1 MNNDIR
7 FQINNY
13 DTYQTSPQEI
23 DNLYQEALQVP
34 IIRIYGALVFK
45 HNNEKKCFNTLIHVH
60 NYFPY
65 LYLSCDYAFIKSQLN
80 HLAHVTNYLES
91 FIHSLV
97 TKSNKTLGKKRNY
110 IANISLCKGIPI
122 YGYRVGYQLFYKINF
137 LSPNYKSRFTNSID
151 KLSMDNFSKSP
162 NFKFQVFES
171 HIPFTSQFLQDFNLY
186 SCDWINISHCYF
198 RLPIIQNLDEP
209 QLLKD
214 YLSPHIKNNLVN
226 YTRMGYSTLEI
237 DIKTNYIIN
246 ANLVSQNLIH
256 HDFNL
261 FAEETINLSSL
272 TSILKD
278 LDFQSNLNNLNFE
291 FSDDFSN
298 LIQGSTIWSNSL
310 DLNKLLSY
318 AVTLTKSFNQ
328 DLSAYKSR
336 VIDPINKDYEHY
348 PTIFE
353 TVAIEKREVSKVV
366 FDLVIPNQI
375 WSQSQSLI
383 SPQNDFDMSDSYPV
397 EESDKNGLDDFD
409 NGSEDS
415 ESDEEKVNDSEDEL
429 DNQSEE
435 EKEGPLA
442 MGSDDPF
449 SSQIKEGD
457 YSRID
462 DSQIFTQYQKPVPTL
477 VDNSFSK
484 EHIIKDL
491 ENNKIIKINYPDP
504 YYDREQD
511 ISKPLIFAN
520 KRIKVPFKQD
530 IPHLTIEGIAVS
542 KNLREGL
549 PEITDFR
556 DVEYSA
562 PPSKQEVIDSYH
574 EDIEDQQKYQKF
586 KSQLDSMTSN
596 YKISINDKI
605 DRSPNDF
612 VQLTNFIME
621 LHINTTTNKLPDPT
635 KNEIS
640 IMFFKFDDSNGCFPK
655 EKKSGYIVNK
665 SHYNHGFPGNHSGIL
680 VGNELEMMKELIK
693 LIRKFDPDILSGF
706 EINSHSWG
714 YLIARSRELG
724 DDITPELSKTSHRNN
739 GKVGDRWGYT
749 HTSTI
754 SIVGRYTLNIWRVLR
769 RELTL
774 NNYSFENCCYHVL
787 HSTFP
792 KLLNLELTKFLKSFK
807 FENFLVGINYYLK
820 KVAIIDYFINSQEL
834 ITKNTESSRLIGI
847 DFNSNFYRGSQFKV
861 ESILLRF
868 AKLENVLLNSPTKLQ
883 VHKMRALEQIPLIM
897 EPESNFYKSPLLVL
911 DFQSLYPSIM
921 IAYNYCYSTILCKL
935 HGFNPH
941 KNNLGYLNHVPLHPF
956 LIDVLNKQGCLNI
969 SPNGYVFVNQKFRK
983 SILSKMLSEI
993 LTMRINI
1000 KRFLNTFKKEDY
1012 PQLYKVFNSRQM
1024 ALKLIANVTYGYAS
1038 ATYSGRMPNSDIADA
1053 IVSTGREILTQSI
1066 DMIEQSGFGAK
1077 VVYGDTDSLFVYL
1090 PGKSLPDAFEIGEI
1104 LAKKIT
1110 EKFPDPIKL
1119 KFEKVYHPCVL
1130 LSKKR
1135 YVGYSYEY
1143 LGQQVKF
1150 DAKGIETIR
1159 RDGIPAQ
1166 QKILEKALRILF
1178 DTSNL
1183 SEVKKYVQDQFR
1195 KILDNKILISDFCF
1209 AKEVRYGTYKN
1220 EKYLPPGAIVARKK
1234 IEQDSMNEPQYRERV
1249 PYVVIRDPTKH
1260 RLKDRCISPEEFI
1273 ENSNYKLDYEYY
1285 ITKVLIPPLE
1295 RIFNLMGCDIQQWY
1309 REIPKM
1315 LYEDEVKVFMKST
1328 CLNCGDAS
1336 ITPICTK
1343 CNDQKYQTILTNK
1356 SKVRSVQVKL
1366 NDSVK
1371 ICNNCIERNLQVS
1384 NKISNLCINQDC
1396 TNYYHKFK
1404 LLNEIKQVETKTNNI
1419 LNNI

>member
-7 FQINNY
+7 IQINNY

-34 IIRIYGALVFK
+34 IIRIYGALVLK

-65 LYLSCDYAFIKSQLN
+65 LYLTCDYSFVKSQLN
-80 HLAHVTNYLES
+80 HLTHVTNYLES
-91 FIHSLV
+91 FIHTLI
-97 TKSNKTLGKKRNY
+97 TKNNQPLGQKRNY
-110 IANISLCKGIPI
+110 IAGITLCKGIPI

-151 KLSMDNFSKSP
+151 KLSMENFSKSN
-162 NFKFQVFES
+162 NFRFQVFES

-186 SCDWINISHCYF
+186 ACDWINLSHCYF
-198 RLPIIQNLDEP
+198 RLPIIQNLNDPE
-209 QLLKD
+209 LLKN
-214 YLSPHIKNNLVN
+214 YLSSYIKNNLVN
-226 YTRMGYSTLEI
+226 YSRIGHSTLEI
-237 DIKTNYIIN
+237 DIKTSYITN
-246 ANLVSQNLIH
+246 ADLVSQKLIH
-256 HDFNL
+256 HDFNI
-261 FAEETINLSSL
+261 FADETINLSSL

-278 LDFQSNLNNLNFE
+278 LDFQSNLNDLNFK

-298 LIQGSTIWSNSL
+298 LIQGSSIWSNTL

-318 AVTLTKSFNQ
+318 AVTLTKSYNQ
-328 DLSAYKSR
+328 DLSTYKSR
-336 VIDPINKDYEHY
+336 IIEPINKDYEHY

-353 TVAIEKREVSKVV
+353 TVAIEKRETSKVV

-375 WSQSQSLI
+375 WSQTSQTLI
-383 SPQNDFDMSDSYPV
+383 SPVETFDFELEDGGGTHHLEEKDEFEIFDSDSDKEYVKDFD
-397 EESDKNGLDDFD
+397 EQIKDKD
-409 NGSEDS
+409 ED
-415 ESDEEKVNDSEDEL
+415 
-429 DNQSEE
+429 
-435 EKEGPLA
+435 GPLA
-442 MGSDDPF
+442 MGSDDPA
-449 SSQIKEGD
+449 SSQLQNYDEE
-457 YSRID
+457 YSKID
-462 DSQIFTQYQKPVPTL
+462 DSQIFTQYHKPVATL

-484 EHIIKDL
+484 DNIIKDL

-511 ISKPLIFAN
+511 ITKPLIFAN

-530 IPHLTIEGIAVS
+530 IPYLTIGGVAVS
-542 KNLREGL
+542 KNLRDTL
-549 PEITDFR
+549 PPTTEFR
-556 DVEYSA
+556 DVEYHS
-562 PPSKQEVIDSYH
+562 PPSKQSVIDSYH
-574 EDIEDQQKYQKF
+574 AEISDQQKYQKF

-612 VQLTNFIME
+612 VYLTNFIME
-621 LHINTTTNKLPDPT
+621 LHINTTTNKLPDPS

-640 IMFFKFDDSNGCFPK
+640 IIFFKFDDSNGSFPHD
-655 EKKSGYIVNK
+655 KKSGYIVNK
-665 SHYNHGFPGNHSGIL
+665 LHFNHGFMGNHSGIL
-680 VGNELEMMKELIK
+680 VDDELGMMKELIK
-693 LIRKFDPDILSGF
+693 IVRKFDPDILSGF

-724 DDITPELSKTSHRNN
+724 NDVTPELSKTSHKNN
-739 GKVGDRWGYT
+739 GKIGDRWGYT
-749 HTSTI
+749 HTSVIT
-754 SIVGRYTLNIWRVLR
+754 IVGRYTLNIWRVLR

-792 KLLNLELTKFLKSFK
+792 KILNLQLTQFLKSPK
-807 FENFLVGINYYLK
+807 FQNFLVGINYYLK

-868 AKLENVLLNSPTKLQ
+868 AKLENILLNSPTKLQ

-935 HGFNPH
+935 HGFDPK
-941 KNNLGYLNHVPLHPF
+941 KNNIGYLNHVPLHPF
-956 LIDVLNKQGCLNI
+956 LIDVLNKQNCLNI

-983 SILSKMLSEI
+983 SVLSKMLSEI

-1053 IVSTGREILTQSI
+1053 IVSTGREILSQSI

-1104 LAKKIT
+1104 LAKTIS

-1143 LGQQVKF
+1143 LGQPVKF

-1166 QKILEKALRILF
+1166 QKILEKSLRILF
-1178 DTSNL
+1178 DSSNL

-1234 IEQDSMNEPQYRERV
+1234 IEQDAMNEPQYRERV

-1273 ENSNYKLDYEYY
+1273 ENTNFKLDYEYY

-1309 REIPKM
+1309 SEIPKI
-1315 LYEDEVKVFMKST
+1315 LYEDEVRVFMKSN

-1336 ITPICTK
+1336 LTPICSK
-1343 CNDQKYQTILTNK
+1343 CNDDKYQTILTNQL
-1356 SKVRSVQVKL
+1356 KVKSVQDKL
-1366 NDSVK
+1366 NDSTK
-1371 ICNNCIERNLQVS
+1371 ICNNCIQRNLQVS
-1384 NKISNLCINQDC
+1384 KNISNFCINQDC

-1404 LLNEIKQVETKTNNI
+1404 LVNELKQVESKTKNV
-1419 LNNI
+1419 LDAL